1 VYVNVRHF
9 CISILLIIPVV
20 GSAQEWVAR
29 YNGPGNAYDA
39 ASAIAID
46 NADNV
51 YVTGPSC
58 GLGPWEDYA
67 TVKYDSFGAE
77 QWVARYNGSFNYA
90 DIALAIALDTAGNVY
105 VTGQSDGSGTWED
118 YATVKYDA
126 SGIEQWVAR
135 YNGPGNDYDA
145 AYAIAVDNAGNV
157 CVTGQSDASY
167 TCDTSEDYA
176 TVSYDSVGV
185 EQWVARYNG
194 PGNSTDWASA
204 IARDSL
210 GCIYVT
216 GGSTGS
222 GTGFDYATVKYD
234 ASGVEQW
241 VARYDGLVNGYD
253 VAHAIAVDNGGYI
266 YVTGY
271 SVGSGTSE
279 DYATVK
285 YDSLGVEQWV
295 ARYNG
300 PGNSTD
306 WASAIAVDAAA
317 NIYITG
323 RSEGSGT
330 GYDYATVKYDSL
342 GVEQW
347 VARYN
352 GPGSDWDLANAI
364 AVDAA
369 GSVYVTGYSVGSG
382 TSEDYATI
390 KYDSLG
396 VEQWVM
402 RYDAGLGDFAKDIAI
417 GGEGNVF
424 VTGKSW
430 GPGNNDDYVTVKY
443 SATAIQ
449 EDMATAVQ
457 EAYPCA
463 TIFSGPLRLPEG
475 KRCRLFDITG
485 RVVEPDKIAP
495 GIYFVEIENKIV
507 QKVVKIR

>member
-1 VYVNVRHF
+1 MCKSIQWLCVVFSIILPVF
-9 CISILLIIPVV
+9 CL
-20 GSAQEWVAR
+20 AQEWVAR

-46 NADNV
+46 NAGNI

-67 TVKYDSFGAE
+67 TVKYDSLGVE
-77 QWVARYNGSFNYA
+77 QWVARYNGPFNYA

-105 VTGQSDGSGTWED
+105 VTGQSDGAGTWED
-118 YATVKYDA
+118 YATIRYDA
-126 SGIEQWVAR
+126 SGVEQWVAR
-135 YNGPGNDYDA
+135 YNGPGGDYDA

-157 CVTGQSDASY
+157 YVTGQSDASY

-176 TVSYDSVGV
+176 TVRYDSLGV

-194 PGNSTDWASA
+194 PGNSTDLAMA
-204 IARDSL
+204 LVLDAA
-210 GCIYVT
+210 GNIYVT

-241 VARYDGLVNGYD
+241 VARYDGPVSGYD
-253 VAHAIAVDNGGYI
+253 MAYAIAVDNAGYI

-295 ARYNG
+295 VRYNG

-306 WASAIAVDAAA
+306 WASAIALDAAG
-317 NIYITG
+317 NSYITG

-330 GYDYATVKYDSL
+330 GYDYATVKYDQS
-342 GVEQW
+342 GMEQW
-347 VARYN
+347 ATRYT
-352 GPGSDWDLANAI
+352 GSGSGWDHANAI

-369 GSVYVTGYSVGSG
+369 GNVYVTGYSVGSG
-382 TSEDYATI
+382 TSEDYTTI
-390 KYDSLG
+390 KYNYQG
-396 VEQWVM
+396 TEQWVM
-402 RYDAGLGDFAKDIAI
+402 RYDAGLGDYANDLAI
-417 GGEGNVF
+417 DGEGNIF
-424 VTGKSW
+424 VTGRSW
-430 GPGNNDDYVTVKY
+430 GPSNNDDFATVKY
-443 SATAIQ
+443 SSTGIREGVANP
-449 EDMATAVQ
+449 VHK
-457 EAYPCA
+457 AYLGA
-463 TIFSGPLRLPEG
+463 TIFRGPLQLPVG
-475 KRCRLFDITG
+475 KECRVFDITG
-485 RVVEPDKIAP
+485 RVVESDKTHP
-495 GIYFVEIENKIV
+495 GIYFIEIDGV
-507 QKVVKIR
+507 VTQKVVKVR

>member
-1 VYVNVRHF
+1 MYVNIRYLYTIV
-9 CISILLIIPVV
+9 LLILPIVCP
-20 GSAQEWVAR
+20 AQEWVAR

-46 NADNV
+46 DAGNI

-67 TVKYDSFGAE
+67 TVKYDSSGAE
-77 QWVARYNGSFNYA
+77 QWVARYNGPFNYA
-90 DIALAIALDTAGNVY
+90 DIAMAIALDTAGNVY

-145 AYAIAVDNAGNV
+145 AYAIAVDDGGNV
-157 CVTGQSDASY
+157 YVTGQSDASY

-176 TVSYDSVGV
+176 TVRYDSMGV
-185 EQWVARYNG
+185 EQWVARFNG

-204 IARDSL
+204 IAHDSS
-210 GCIYVT
+210 GGIYVT

-241 VARYDGLVNGYD
+241 VARYDGPVNGYD
-253 VAHAIAVDNGGYI
+253 MAHAIVVDNAGYV

-306 WASAIAVDAAA
+306 LAIAVAIDDMG
-317 NIYITG
+317 NVYITG

-330 GYDYATVKYDSL
+330 GYDYATVKYDTS

-347 VARYN
+347 VARYD
-352 GPGSDWDLANAI
+352 GPGSGWDQANAI
-364 AVDAA
+364 AVDASV
-369 GSVYVTGYSVGSG
+369 SVYVTGYSVGSG

-390 KYDSLG
+390 KYNSQG
-396 VEQWVM
+396 VELWVM
-402 RYDAGLGDFAKDIAI
+402 RYDAGLGDFANDLAI
-417 GGEGNVF
+417 DSDGNAF
-424 VTGKSW
+424 VTGRSW
-430 GPGNNDDYVTVKY
+430 GPSNNDDYATIKY
-443 SATAIQ
+443 SSTGIR
-449 EDMATAVQ
+449 EDVANPVHK
-457 EAYPCA
+457 AYLDA
-463 TIFSGPLRLPEG
+463 TIFRGPLRLPED
-475 KRCRLFDITG
+475 KKCRVFDITG
-485 RVVEPDKIAP
+485 RVVEPDKIQP
-495 GIYFVEIENKIV
+495 GIYFLEIDGEVV
-507 QKVVKIR
+507 QKIVKIR